1 MLECEGLLDPS
12 LNARGYVQRESSE
25 RDTKA
30 ACGGCTNL
38 LTSPMNA
45 RMTLLVRPALLAFL
59 LAIDACSKPSE
70 NASGDSSTA
79 PPAPLVEQAGSSA
92 GTDELTSS
100 LNAGAFPTTYR
111 ATFSDGAPQ
120 RIVET
125 RQRTGEAK
133 EQGEYEFYGA
143 RLLRYKGAGL
153 TQAEAIELE
162 FNLQGVLTR
171 SESPSGTVAETEIA
185 AVRTRA
191 QLLRSHALA
200 QHAVQ
205 GHERSGH

>member
-1 MLECEGLLDPS
+1 
-12 LNARGYVQRESSE
+12 
-25 RDTKA
+25 
-30 ACGGCTNL
+30 
-38 LTSPMNA
+38 MNA
-45 RMTLLVRPALLAFL
+45 RMTQLVRPTLLAFL
-59 LAIDACSKPSE
+59 LALHACSKPPE
-70 NASGDSSTA
+70 EASGDSSTA
-79 PPAPLVEQAGSSA
+79 PPAPAVDQAGASA
-92 GTDELTSS
+92 EADELTST

-111 ATFSDGAPQ
+111 ATFSSGAPQ

-125 RQRTGEAK
+125 RQRTGAEK

-153 TQAEAIELE
+153 TQPEAIELE
-162 FNLQGVLTR
+162 FDLQGVLTR
-171 SESPSGTVAETEIA
+171 SESPSGTVPETEVA